1 MDTEKKQPAAPQ
13 DGTENPQA
21 AENAPG
27 SAVKLPIFLRWPLL
41 VVLLFVAPPFGTI
54 AALVLAVIRLVF
66 THRHPQYKLKIRT
79 KVIVGVCC
87 AAFVAWC
94 MTLEPSA
101 AEPAASPSAAQAE
114 PAAPQQTAQQEEQAA
129 QDEEAERAAQE
140 AQKQAE
146 QQAKER
152 EKAYKKIDKAL
163 AKEKTEKAAKAL
175 AKVDE
180 AWSFS
185 YFQDLLQTPIDEQD
199 TDQLQRYLT
208 IYRQAYPD
216 TDKMDK
222 VLTAWDEICSN
233 NTAMDELDDEY
244 RQYGGMEGANS
255 KAGSAEQRTFYV
267 RYKLQSTMANSDNDI
282 ISAIGEAIDSLQES
296 ASEEYEYLANNVT
309 NNLMPS
315 LAMGYIDLDVY
326 PGDEQYVLVC
336 DEPFSQSGAA
346 TVYAYASGTRTL
358 STTDGFEQEVPCYRV
373 VDGSAIDAIRA
384 DYESYSLLH
393 MRNAELYGQMKQDLQ
408 TKEGAS

>member
-1 MDTEKKQPAAPQ
+1 MDTEKNNQAPPDPADVPATLPAA
-13 DGTENPQA
+13 A
-21 AENAPG
+21 G
-27 SAVKLPIFLRWPLL
+27 STVKLPIFLRWPLL
-41 VVLLFVAPPFGTI
+41 VVLLFVLPPFGTI

-66 THRHPQYKLKIRT
+66 THKHPQYKLKIRT

-87 AAFVAWC
+87 AAFFAWC
-94 MTLEPSA
+94 MTLEP
-101 AEPAASPSAAQAE
+101 AEGLEPSANPSSTQAE
-114 PAAPQQTAQQEEQAA
+114 SAAPQQTAQQEEQAER
-129 QDEEAERAAQE
+129 DEQAERAAEE

-146 QQAKER
+146 QQAKEQ

-185 YFQDLLQTPIDEQD
+185 YYQDLLQTPVANRD
-199 TDQLQRYLT
+199 TEQLQRYLT

-216 TDKMDK
+216 TNKMAK
-222 VLTAWDEICSN
+222 VLAAWDEICAN
-233 NTAMDELDDEY
+233 DTTMDELDDQY
-244 RQYGGMEGANS
+244 RQYGGIEGANS
-255 KAGSAEQRTFYV
+255 KAGSAEERTFYV
-267 RYKLQSTMANSDNDI
+267 RYKLKSTMANSDNDL

-315 LAMGYIDLDVY
+315 LVMGYIDLDVY

-346 TVYAYASGTRTL
+346 TVYAYESGTRTL
-358 STTDGFEQEVPCYRV
+358 STTNGFEQEVPCYRV
-373 VDGSAIDAIRA
+373 IDRAVIDAIRA

-393 MRNAELYGQMKQDLQ
+393 MRNAELYGQMEQDLQ
-408 TKEGAS
+408 EG

>member
-1 MDTEKKQPAAPQ
+1 MDTEKNNQAPPDPADVPATLPAA
-13 DGTENPQA
+13 A
-21 AENAPG
+21 G
-27 SAVKLPIFLRWPLL
+27 STVKLPIFLRWPLL
-41 VVLLFVAPPFGTI
+41 VVLLFVLPPFGTI

-66 THRHPQYKLKIRT
+66 THKHPQYKLKIRT

-87 AAFVAWC
+87 AAFFAWC
-94 MTLEPSA
+94 MTLEPS
-101 AEPAASPSAAQAE
+101 EGFEPSANPSSAQAE
-114 PAAPQQTAQQEEQAA
+114 SAAPQQTAQQEEQAER
-129 QDEEAERAAQE
+129 DEQAERAAEE

-146 QQAKER
+146 QQAKEQ

-175 AKVDE
+175 SKVDE

-185 YFQDLLQTPIDEQD
+185 YYQDLLQTPVANRD
-199 TDQLQRYLT
+199 TEQLQRYLT

-216 TDKMDK
+216 TNKMDK
-222 VLTAWDEICSN
+222 VLAAWDEICAN
-233 NTAMDELDDEY
+233 DTTMDELDDQY
-244 RQYGGMEGANS
+244 RQYGGIEGANS
-255 KAGSAEQRTFYV
+255 KAGSAEERTFYV
-267 RYKLQSTMANSDNDI
+267 RYKLKSTIANSDNDL

-315 LAMGYIDLDVY
+315 LVMGYIDLDVY

-336 DEPFSQSGAA
+336 DEPFSQSGTA
-346 TVYAYASGTRTL
+346 TVYAYESGTRTL

-373 VDGSAIDAIRA
+373 IDRAVIDAIRA

-393 MRNAELYGQMKQDLQ
+393 MRNAELYGQMEQDLQ
-408 TKEGAS
+408 EG